1 MRYVL
6 FVCSE
11 HDGRSQMARAFF
23 ERLAPDRI
31 RAESAGAMRP
41 KQIHPLVVEAMREA
55 GLDVARQRPRRLLV
69 EMQIH
74 ADLAVTIGCGD
85 ACPYVATGVE
95 DWALRDPAGLDLNG
109 VRALRDDVERLVRA
123 LIAERVPEILGD
135 RTPHQFG
142 LMQLMPVLV
151 DEFQGMRSPREI
163 RSCADAILGQYNTTP
178 SRSDLLTLA
187 HKRTQDCLRAD
198 VCDPCAATDDRRPAM
213 LTQRTAH
220 QLGLMQLLPLLVD
233 EFRDRHSPDRIRA
246 CADAILSEYRPAPG
260 RSDLLTLAHKRTR
273 DCLRDDVCAPLV
285 SAAL

>member
-11 HDGRSQMARAFF
+11 HDGRSQMAQAFL
-23 ERLAPDRI
+23 ERLAPAGV

-41 KQIHPLVVEAMREA
+41 KQVQPLVLEAMREA
-55 GLDVARQRPRRLLV
+55 GFDLSRQRPRRLLV

-95 DWALRDPAGLDLNG
+95 DWALEEPAGLDLNG
-109 VRALRDDVERLVRA
+109 VRALRADIERLVRA
-123 LIAERVPEILGD
+123 LIADRLPAMLGE

-151 DEFQGMRSPREI
+151 DEFQGMRSPQEI
-163 RSCADAILGQYNTTP
+163 RSCTDAILGEYNTTP

-187 HKRTQDCLRAD
+187 HKRTQNCLRAA
-198 VCDPCAATDDRRPAM
+198 VCDPRAATEDRRLAM
-213 LTQRTAH
+213 LPERTTH

-246 CADAILSEYRPAPG
+246 CADAILSEYSPAPG
-260 RSDLLTLAHKRTR
+260 RSDLLMLAHKRTQ
-273 DCLRDDVCAPLV
+273 DCLRAEVCRPLD
-285 SAAL
+285 SASL